1 MYSCNHVIIYIFDC
15 SYVTVIMK
23 SNNYAL
29 IRLGHGNL
37 IKGAKAV
44 AYSRDGLYFSLLK
57 AMPSLMVT

>member
-1 MYSCNHVIIYIFDC
+1 MYIFDC

-37 IKGAKAV
+37 IKGAKVV
-44 AYSRDGLYFSLLK
+44 AYSRDRLYFSMLK
-57 AMPSLMVT
+57 DTPSLMVM